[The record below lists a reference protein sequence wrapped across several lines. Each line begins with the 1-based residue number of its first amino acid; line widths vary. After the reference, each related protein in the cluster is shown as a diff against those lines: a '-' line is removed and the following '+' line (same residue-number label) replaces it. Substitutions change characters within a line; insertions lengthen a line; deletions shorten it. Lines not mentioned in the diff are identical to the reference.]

1 MAERNPG
8 ARRGRGA
15 TIDPPNR
22 YDALHREA
30 VDDGWDGLK
39 RLAQERIETVLV
51 ADAAREVIQRN
62 RSPDVPFDRSVNPY
76 RGCEH
81 GCIYCFARPTH
92 AHLGYSPGLD
102 FETRIHYKPEAA
114 ERLREALAAP
124 GYVPATLALGINT
137 DAWQPSERR
146 LGLTRRVL
154 EVLHEARHPVS
165 IVTKSALI
173 ERDLDLLSAMA
184 RRRLVQVA
192 LSVTTLDGELA
203 RRMEP
208 RAAAP
213 RRRIETLRRLHAA
226 GVPVGVLVAPV
237 IPFLNDHE
245 LERILATCREAGASF
260 AGYVLLR
267 LPLEVAPLF
276 DAWLERHYPERRSR
290 ILNRIRDCR
299 DGRLYDATFG
309 VRMRGRGIYAE
320 TIARRFRKAVER
332 LGYGAAP
339 SLDVTA
345 FRPPGVGGQLS
356 LF

>member
-1 MAERNPG
+1 MTGRIPG
-8 ARRGRGA
+8 PRRGRGA

-22 YDALHREA
+22 YDTLHREA
-30 VDDGWDGLK
+30 VDDGWGGLEA
-39 RLAQERIETVLV
+39 LAQERV
-51 ADAAREVIQRN
+51 ATALIPDAAREIISRN

-146 LGLTRRVL
+146 LRLTRRVL

-173 ERDLDLLSAMA
+173 EQDLDLLSEMA
-184 RRRLVQVA
+184 RLQLVQVA
-192 LSVTTLDGELA
+192 LSVTTLDHELA

-213 RRRIETLRRLHAA
+213 RRRIETIRRLHEA
-226 GVPVGVLVAPV
+226 GIPVGVLVAPV
-237 IPFLNDHE
+237 IPFLNDQE
-245 LERILATCREAGASF
+245 MERILEACRDAGASF

-276 DAWLERHYPERRSR
+276 DDWLQTHYPDRRARILERM
-290 ILNRIRDCR
+290 RDCR

-332 LGYGAAP
+332 LGYGTQPA
-339 SLDVTA
+339 LDVTR

>member
-1 MAERNPG
+1 MSGRIG
-8 ARRGRGA
+8 GRRRGRGA

-22 YDALHREA
+22 YDSLHREW
-30 VDDGWDGLK
+30 VDDGWEGLAA
-39 RLAQERIETVLV
+39 LAQEQVGTRLI
-51 ADAAREVIQRN
+51 ADAAREIIQRN

-92 AHLGYSPGLD
+92 AHLGHSPGLD
-102 FETRIHYKPEAA
+102 FETCIHYKPEAA
-114 ERLREALAAP
+114 ERLRETLASP
-124 GYVPATLALGINT
+124 GYVPAPLALGINT

-146 LGLTRRVL
+146 LGLTRRLL
-154 EVLHEARHPVS
+154 EVLCEARHPVS

-173 ERDLDLLSAMA
+173 ERDLDLLSEMA

-213 RRRIETLRRLHAA
+213 RRRIETLRRLHEA

-245 LERILATCREAGASF
+245 LERILTACREAGASH

-276 DAWLERHYPERRSR
+276 DAWLETHYPERRSR

-299 DGRLYDATFG
+299 DGRLYDASFG

-320 TIARRFRKAVER
+320 TIAKRFRRAAER
-332 LGYGAAP
+332 LGYGPPPA
-339 SLDVTA
+339 LDVTA
-345 FRPPGVGGQLS
+345 FRPPGVGGQLA